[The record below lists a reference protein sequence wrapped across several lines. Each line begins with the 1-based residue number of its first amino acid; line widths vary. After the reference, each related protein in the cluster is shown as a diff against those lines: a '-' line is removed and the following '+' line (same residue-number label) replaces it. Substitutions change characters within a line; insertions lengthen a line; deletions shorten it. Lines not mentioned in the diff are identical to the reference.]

1 VRRIFAAMIAVTAAI
16 AVSASVDVTKSH
28 PGSTVGAIRPP
39 SQAAIWSN
47 TQAATAHQPP
57 PATAPS
63 RIAAPPGATPPSA
76 RPDANSTHAAAPRAA
91 LANSAPAKA
100 TPPKAAP
107 AIAAA
112 GTNLLVNPDAET
124 GLCTQSGY
132 DAMTVPGWSVTAGS
146 PDSVCYGAIGFPKA
160 DVPGPPD
167 RGRAFFSGG
176 ATGDGAMT
184 QTLSVA
190 SAADRID
197 GGGVQY
203 RASGW
208 LGGWA
213 GQNDRST
220 VTISFVDSHGKL
232 LGSDLLQTATNTD
245 RDGVTALQKR
255 STGGWLPSRTRAVIL
270 SVAFTW
276 TTGNTTDGYVDD
288 LAFTLSTPM
297 KAPQLLAPASNVP
310 AFDHVFVVMME
321 NQNALP
327 TEAPTGSGH
336 YILGNRAAPY
346 LNQTVTV
353 MGSTLGQMYAT
364 THPSDPNYLAL
375 SGGSTFGWTTNPVVG
390 TDTIDARHIGDQ
402 LDAAGLT
409 WKGYA
414 AGAYGGCDT
423 TNHNTEAGGYYLPD
437 AEPFMLY
444 RDVVGNPQ
452 RCAAHNQPLTTL
464 ATDLQSVDTTP
475 SLAWFAANDVN
486 DMEDGGVA
494 AGDRWLSQ
502 TLPAIFSSPAW
513 TQQRS
518 LLIISWD
525 EGHDK
530 SFGPDYPNHVATYV
544 IGSQDM
550 VKPGYTSPVRYT
562 DFSLGRTIE
571 DALGVG
577 PLTSNDRYATP
588 LGDIWNDQGGGA
600 RGHGGQGNDGGSTV
614 SLRSGPAARGD

>member
-1 VRRIFAAMIAVTAAI
+1 MRRIFAAMIAVTAAI
-16 AVSASVDVTKSH
+16 AVSASADVTKSH
-28 PGSTVGAIRPP
+28 PGSTAGAIRPP
-39 SQAAIWSN
+39 SRAAIWSN
-47 TQAATAHQPP
+47 AQAATAYQSP
-57 PATAPS
+57 PATGQS
-63 RIAAPPGATPPSA
+63 RMAARPGATPPST
-76 RPDANSTHAAAPRAA
+76 RPDPQATRA
-91 LANSAPAKA
+91 APAKA
-100 TPPKAAP
+100 AP
-107 AIAAA
+107 AATAA

-132 DAMTVPGWSVTAGS
+132 DAMTVPGWTVTAGS
-146 PDSVCYGAIGFPKA
+146 PDSVCYGAIGFPKPG
-160 DVPGPPD
+160 VPGSPD

-176 ATGDGAMT
+176 ATGDGSMT

-190 SAADRID
+190 PAADRID

-220 VTISFVDSHGKL
+220 VTISFLDNHGKL
-232 LGSDLLQTATNTD
+232 LGSDILQTATNTD
-245 RDGVTALQKR
+245 RGGVTGLQER
-255 STGGWLPSRTRAVIL
+255 STGGWLPSRTRAVIV

-276 TTGNTTDGYVDD
+276 TAGNTTDGYVDD
-288 LAFTLSTPM
+288 LSFTLSTPM
-297 KAPQLLAPASNVP
+297 RAPRLLAPASNVP

-327 TEAPTGSGH
+327 TEAPTGAGH

-346 LNQTVTV
+346 LNQTVAV

-364 THPSDPNYLAL
+364 THPSDPNDLAL

-390 TDTIDARHIGDQ
+390 SDMIDARHLGDQ

-414 AGAYGGCDT
+414 AGAYGGCDK

-452 RCAAHNQPLTTL
+452 RCAAHNQPLTAL

-475 SLAWFAANDVN
+475 ALAWFAANDVN

-518 LLIISWD
+518 LLIISWAQS
-525 EGHDK
+525 HDNA
-530 SFGPDYPNHVATYV
+530 FGPDYPNHVATYV
-544 IGSQDM
+544 IGSQDT

-600 RGHGGQGNDGGSTV
+600 RGHGRQGNDGGSTV
-614 SLRSGPAARGD
+614 SLR

>member
-1 VRRIFAAMIAVTAAI
+1 VRRIFAAMIAVAATI
-16 AVSASVDVTKSH
+16 AVSASVDVTNSH
-28 PGSTVGAIRPP
+28 LGSTSGATRQPGQGAILPNLHGAAAAGSPSAAKPPLSVARPGTSQP
-39 SQAAIWSN
+39 SGRSDGS
-47 TQAATAHQPP
+47 TGPAAT
-57 PATAPS
+57 PA
-63 RIAAPPGATPPSA
+63 A
-76 RPDANSTHAAAPRAA
+76 R
-91 LANSAPAKA
+91 L
-100 TPPKAAP
+100 
-107 AIAAA
+107 AAA

-132 DAMTVPGWSVTAGS
+132 DAMTVPGWTVTAGS

-160 DVPGPPD
+160 GVPGPPD

-176 ATGDGAMT
+176 ATGDGTMT

-190 SAADRID
+190 SAANHID
-197 GGGVQY
+197 GGEVQY

-220 VTISFVDSHGKL
+220 VTITFVDSHGKL

-245 RDGVTALQKR
+245 RNGVTGLQKR
-255 STGGWLPSRTRAVIL
+255 STGGWLPSRTRAVIV

-276 TTGNTTDGYVDD
+276 TAGNTTDGYVDD
-288 LAFTLSTPM
+288 LAFSLSAPM
-297 KAPQLLAPASNVP
+297 KAPQLVAPASNVP

-327 TEAPTGSGH
+327 TEAPAGAGH
-336 YILGNRAAPY
+336 YILGNSAAPY
-346 LNQTVTV
+346 LNHTVTV

-390 TDTIDARHIGDQ
+390 TDTIDARHLGDQ

-409 WKGYA
+409 WRGYA
-414 AGAYGGCDT
+414 AGAYGGCDK

-437 AEPFMLY
+437 EEPFMLY
-444 RDVVGNPQ
+444 RDVVDNPQ
-452 RCAAHNQPLTTL
+452 RCAAHNQPLTAL
-464 ATDLQSVDTTP
+464 ATDLQSVATTP

-513 TQQRS
+513 THQRS
-518 LLIISWD
+518 LLIILWD
-525 EGHDK
+525 EGRDK
-530 SFGPDYPNHVATYV
+530 AFGPDYPNHVATYV

-600 RGHGGQGNDGGSTV
+600 RGHGGHGNDGGSTV
-614 SLRSGPAARGD
+614 SLRSGAPAARGR